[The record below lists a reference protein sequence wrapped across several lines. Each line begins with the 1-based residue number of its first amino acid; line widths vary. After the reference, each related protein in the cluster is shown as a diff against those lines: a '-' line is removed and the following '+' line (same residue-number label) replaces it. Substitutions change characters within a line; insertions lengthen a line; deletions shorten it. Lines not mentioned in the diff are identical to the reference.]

1 MKRIREHLIDHHISY
16 VYEDICRERLMH
28 LDLNLMKVGRYWEK
42 DIEID
47 LLGINEDERRIVFGE
62 CKYWIGQVGMN
73 IMTALQEKSK
83 CVRWHEGDREEIFV
97 LFSIHGFTKELKEYA
112 AAKENI
118 RLMQ

>member
-1 MKRIREHLIDHHISY
+1 
-16 VYEDICRERLMH
+16 
-28 LDLNLMKVGRYWEK
+28 
-42 DIEID
+42 
-47 LLGINEDERRIVFGE
+47 
-62 CKYWIGQVGMN
+62 MN